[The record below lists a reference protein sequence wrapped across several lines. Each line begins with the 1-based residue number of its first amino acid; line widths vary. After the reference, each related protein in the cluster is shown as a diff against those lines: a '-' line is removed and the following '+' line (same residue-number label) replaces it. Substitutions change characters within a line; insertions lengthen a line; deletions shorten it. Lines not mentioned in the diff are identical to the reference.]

1 MNRTIAAGAYEQIY
15 MHPAQ
20 DHLKG
25 LRLPRPGPVLQVS
38 GDLPI
43 DLGQYNQPVASTC
56 TQRRR

>member
-1 MNRTIAAGAYEQIY
+1 